1 MVKDRLIFLGPLL
14 ILPGFVVAWPLLEVL
29 TLSFKTQVVLF
40 DIERWVGFD
49 NFQYLLLE
57 DSRFSQALW
66 NTLYFTGLSVSLEFV
81 LGLAFALYLRFGGG
95 SLWVR
100 VVLLLPWAI
109 PNVVG
114 ARLWQWMLDSEAGI
128 VNYAL
133 ISAGVVSGPIHWLS
147 TPELAIHS
155 AILADVWKTLNL
167 PVPVAGGFKVFPG
180 FVEYALFYGALRQP
194 GIRFG
199 PRLCF
204 VSAVWRRIALGP
216 GCFASALG
224 HTQCRR
230 RQALAVDV
238 GFRGRDRQ
246 LCVDIGGCGFRA
258 HSLVVYSGIGHSFR
272 HPGGCL
278 ENHAIYD
285 APVVRGFA
293 WNQPQYCLPRGR
305 LGMDEVFSR
314 RRRPKDYRRTTGF
327 DPGKEK
333 RGLPVEQRVPI
344 GTVA

>member
-29 TLSFKTQVVLF
+29 ALSFKTQVVLF

-57 DSRFSQALW
+57 DSRFSRALW
-66 NTLYFTGLSVSLEFV
+66 NTLYFTGLSVGLEFV

-100 VVLLLPWAI
+100 IVLLLPWAI

-155 AILADVWKTLNL
+155 AILADVWKTTPFMTLL
-167 PVPVAGGFKVFPG
+167 LYAG
-180 FVEYALFYGALRQP
+180 L
-194 GIRFG
+194 
-199 PRLCF
+199 
-204 VSAVWRRIALGP
+204 RRIPENIVRAARIDRTPPVRLLTQMLLPQLQPVIATALVLRTLD
-216 GCFASALG
+216 A
-224 HTQCRR
+224 
-230 RQALAVDV
+230 
-238 GFRGRDRQ
+238 FRVFD
-246 LCVDIGGCGFRA
+246 
-258 HSLVVYSGIGHSFR
+258 VVYIMT
-272 HPGGCL
+272 GGGPANSTETL
-278 ENHAIYD
+278 SIY
-285 APVVRGFA
+285 AYRTLFQSLQFGYGSSIVVVQMAVMIALSLLIIRIFK
-293 WNQPQYCLPRGR
+293 
-305 LGMDEVFSR
+305 
-314 RRRPKDYRRTTGF
+314 PK
-327 DPGKEK
+327 PW
-333 RGLPVEQRVPI
+333 QS
-344 GTVA
+344 